1 LGGEEAIMGYC
12 HDLAVKGGQ
21 VAADILGTG
30 IMENSAGSLTVAM
43 VNVELPLKNPT
54 LSQDGVIQAFID
66 KLIFEHQCMAPVYSH
81 NGKWYTRLSAQVYND
96 LDDFKVV
103 ANALKKVCQ
112 ELETK

>member
-1 LGGEEAIMGYC
+1 MGGEEAIMNYC

-21 VAADILGTG
+21 VAADILGTS

-66 KLIFEHQCMAPVYSH
+66 KLIFEHQCMAPVYPH

-103 ANALKKVCQ
+103 ANALKTVCQ